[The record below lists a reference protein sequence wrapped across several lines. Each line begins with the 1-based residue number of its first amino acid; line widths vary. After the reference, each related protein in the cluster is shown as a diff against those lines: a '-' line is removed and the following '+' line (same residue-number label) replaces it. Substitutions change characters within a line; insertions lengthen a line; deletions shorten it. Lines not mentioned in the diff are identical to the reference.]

1 MNWLTPPNRPPAA
14 PKSQTPDTIGSN
26 APDAIILG
34 RVLAEAGIG
43 PRMRDPGER
52 HVLVFGPNGSGK
64 GTRLLIPN
72 LLQLE
77 QRSIFVIDPKGE
89 LAAVTAKHRRT
100 VGDVF
105 VINPF
110 GILADRPGYEHLKSK
125 GFNPLAAL
133 DPTAQSFNSDTAL
146 LAEALIKTE
155 GARDPHWDDSARA
168 LLAAL
173 IMYVVM
179 QAYVDDVVPTLNHV
193 RELLC
198 SASKEPT
205 EKHPHGV
212 GLPAQAYEMML
223 SKVRG
228 LRNKASQFTD
238 WNKEIQGIAST
249 AKRQTEFLDDDE
261 MSEDLSKTSI
271 DFRELKKRP
280 ITVYL
285 ILPPQMMMR
294 HGRWLRLLLTSALNA
309 CMRERQPGEPRVL
322 FMLDE
327 FAALGHLQIIETV
340 WALVRGYGIQI
351 MPVLQD
357 LNQLK
362 GIYDERWETFIG
374 MAGTVFSFGPND
386 HTTAEWLSR
395 RGGETTKVVKGYNQG
410 SSMGQSRSTNSGVNW
425 QQVRMP
431 LLEPHKLFGMAPG
444 QTLIAIAGLAN
455 IVSGYAPGY
464 WEIARCLERAQRN
477 PYFSG

>member
-1 MNWLTPPNRPPAA
+1 MNSLGRPNAPPAS
-14 PKSQTPDTIGSN
+14 PSSGTIGSN

-34 RVLAEAGIG
+34 RVLTADGVG

-52 HVLVFGPNGSGK
+52 HVLVFGPNGAGK

-77 QRSIFVIDPKGE
+77 NRSIFVIDPKGE

-100 VGDVF
+100 LGEVVI
-105 VINPF
+105 INPF
-110 GILADRPGYEHLKSK
+110 GILADRPGHEHLKSQ
-125 GFNPLAAL
+125 GFNPLTALKPL
-133 DPTAQSFNSDTAL
+133 DPSFNSDTAL

-155 GARDPHWDDSARA
+155 GQKDPHWDDSARA
-168 LLAAL
+168 LVAAL
-173 IMYVVM
+173 IMYVVAEAM
-179 QAYVDDVVPTLNHV
+179 VLKKIPTLDRV

-198 SASKEPT
+198 GASKEPSK
-205 EKHPHGV
+205 KHPQGIGIPKLAREMIES
-212 GLPAQAYEMML
+212 GL
-223 SKVRG
+223 RG
-228 LRNKASQFTD
+228 LKNKAGQFTD
-238 WNKEIQGIAST
+238 WNEEIQSIASS

-261 MSEDLSKTSI
+261 IADDISRCSI
-271 DFRELKKRP
+271 DFLEMKKRP
-280 ITVYL
+280 VTVYL

-294 HGRWLRLLLTSALNA
+294 HARWLRLLLTSALNA
-309 CMRERQPGEPRVL
+309 CMRERQPNEPRVL

-351 MPVLQD
+351 MPILQD

-362 GIYDERWETFIG
+362 DLYKDRWETFIG

-395 RGGETTKVVKGYNQG
+395 RAGERTEVVKGFNQGTSTGGQG
-410 SSMGQSRSTNSGVNW
+410 SSNTGVSV
-425 QQVRMP
+425 QQVKVP
-431 LLEPHKLFGMAPG
+431 LLPPHKLFGMATG
-444 QTLIAIAGLAN
+444 QTLIAIAGLSN

-464 WEIARCLERAQRN
+464 WEIARCVERAQRN
-477 PYFSG
+477 PYFHG

>member
-1 MNWLTPPNRPPAA
+1 MNSLGRPNAPPAS
-14 PKSQTPDTIGSN
+14 PSSGTIGSN

-34 RVLAEAGIG
+34 RVLTADGVG

-52 HVLVFGPNGSGK
+52 HVLVFGPNGAGK

-77 QRSIFVIDPKGE
+77 NRSIFVIDPKGE

-100 VGDVF
+100 LGEVVI
-105 VINPF
+105 INPF
-110 GILADRPGYEHLKSK
+110 GILADRPGHEHLKSQ
-125 GFNPLAAL
+125 GFNPLTALKPL
-133 DPTAQSFNSDTAL
+133 DPSFNSDTAL

-155 GARDPHWDDSARA
+155 GQKDPHWDDSARA
-168 LLAAL
+168 LVAAL
-173 IMYVVM
+173 IMYVVAEAM
-179 QAYVDDVVPTLNHV
+179 VLKKIPTLDRV

-198 SASKEPT
+198 GASKEPSK
-205 EKHPHGV
+205 KHPQGIGIPKLAREMIES
-212 GLPAQAYEMML
+212 GL
-223 SKVRG
+223 RG
-228 LRNKASQFTD
+228 LKNKAGQFTD
-238 WNKEIQGIAST
+238 SNEEIQSIASS

-261 MSEDLSKTSI
+261 IADDISRCSI
-271 DFRELKKRP
+271 DFLEMKKRP
-280 ITVYL
+280 VTVYL

-294 HGRWLRLLLTSALNA
+294 HARWLRLLLTSALNA
-309 CMRERQPGEPRVL
+309 CMRERQPNEPRVL

-351 MPVLQD
+351 MPILQD

-362 GIYDERWETFIG
+362 DLYKDRWETFIG

-395 RGGETTKVVKGYNQG
+395 RAGERTEVVKGFNQGTSTGGQG
-410 SSMGQSRSTNSGVNW
+410 SSNTGVSV
-425 QQVRMP
+425 QQVKVP
-431 LLEPHKLFGMAPG
+431 LLPPHKLFGMATG
-444 QTLIAIAGLAN
+444 QTLIAIAGLSN

-464 WEIARCLERAQRN
+464 WEIARCVERAQRN
-477 PYFSG
+477 PYFHG